1 MGAAFVDR
9 RDFAPAVPRP
19 WENSSGAPSSASA
32 DCRGSVACGGLFDA
46 ASCGRSFVSLSLSL
60 SLCQSS
66 SFVLPVRRATGAPS
80 HSRRSTIQIAPTAS
94 QTPGAARSDIR
105 DADTPRQCLESCPR
119 CDSTAFRRYTRRRQV
134 TAKISPPCGANRAPF
149 NARAAHLSISFRF
162 SVGTAQVS
170 GVACEQGRVLS
181 GRKQGQ
187 PDLRAAVQDQTH
199 SVTSL
204 AVVGM
209 IGKLLFR

>member
-9 RDFAPAVPRP
+9 RDFAPAFPRP
-19 WENSSGAPSSASA
+19 WENSSGAPPVPPA
-32 DCRGSVACGGLFDA
+32 RIVAARWTA
-46 ASCGRSFVSLSLSL
+46 AVYSTLLHAAARLSL

-105 DADTPRQCLESCPR
+105 DADTPRQYLESCPR
-119 CDSTAFRRYTRRRQV
+119 RDSTAFRRYARRRQV

-162 SVGTAQVS
+162 SVETAQVS
-170 GVACEQGRVLS
+170 GVACEQARVLS